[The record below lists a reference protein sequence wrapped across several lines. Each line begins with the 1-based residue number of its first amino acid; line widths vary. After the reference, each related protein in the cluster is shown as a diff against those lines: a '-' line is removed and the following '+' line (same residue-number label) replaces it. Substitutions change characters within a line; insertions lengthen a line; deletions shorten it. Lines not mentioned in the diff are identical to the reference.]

1 MICSSRIE
9 WRGVLYSNCK
19 YFACGAETK
28 TMGVGEFLGT
38 FTASE
43 MQNAYVAV
51 HISVGT

>member
-9 WRGVLYSNCK
+9 RGKYHTSYK

-28 TMGVGEFLGT
+28 TMGVGEFRGT

-51 HISVGT
+51 HISVVGT